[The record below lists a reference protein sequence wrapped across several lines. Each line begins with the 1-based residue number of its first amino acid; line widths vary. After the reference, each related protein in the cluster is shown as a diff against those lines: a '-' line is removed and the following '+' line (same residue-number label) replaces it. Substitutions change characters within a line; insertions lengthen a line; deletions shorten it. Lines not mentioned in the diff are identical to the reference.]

1 VSRRGR
7 VSPAGGA
14 ADGAGRSTRTRPP
27 RFGSSGFRSAWFRSS
42 GFRSAWFRSSGSR
55 SAWLCSAWFRRSAA
69 VTALALVAAL
79 AGCTT
84 EATTGPGPQ
93 QTPSPF
99 QDCATL
105 SGGSGAPADLPDLKL
120 PCFTGGA
127 AVPLA
132 GVRGPAV
139 INIWATWCGPCRA
152 ELPAMQRLAD
162 RTKGRLRVIG
172 VDTGDSRD
180 AAASFGTDKHV
191 TLPTLYDAERKL
203 VGALGRTALPVTVFL
218 DPSGKRFVY
227 NQLPPDEARLAALV
241 RTHTGLTV
249 TG

>member
-7 VSPAGGA
+7 VPHAGGA
-14 ADGAGRSTRTRPP
+14 TDGARRSTRYRPA
-27 RFGSSGFRSAWFRSS
+27 RFRSACLRSAWFRP
-42 GFRSAWFRSSGSR
+42 SAS
-55 SAWLCSAWFRRSAA
+55 

-79 AGCTT
+79 AGCTA
-84 EATTGPGPQ
+84 EATTAPGSQ

-127 AVPLA
+127 AVPLTA
-132 GVRGPAV
+132 VRGPAV
-139 INIWATWCGPCRA
+139 INIWATWCDPCRA

-180 AAASFGTDKHV
+180 AAASFGTDKQV

-218 DPSGKRFVY
+218 DASGKRFVY

-241 RTHTGLTV
+241 RTHTGVTV